1 MKVYGTSVV
10 HTCQLILLFVFTR
23 TPKSLPQSIELNL
36 YFTQNILLIREALPD
51 THLTAISVCDCMP
64 SAFDEMNLMP
74 LDSRCKQA
82 SKYECVSMGVC
93 DANLKAYMFLCLC
106 SREMP

>member
-10 HTCQLILLFVFTR
+10 HTCQLILLFFFYKLRMR

-64 SAFDEMNLMP
+64 GAFDEMNLMP

-82 SKYECVSMGVC
+82 SKCACVSIGV
-93 DANLKAYMFLCLC
+93 YI
-106 SREMP
+106 